1 MMKIDLLTLFPEMC
15 EAVLSESIV
24 GRARA
29 KGVLDIR
36 CRQIRDYT
44 LNKQKQVD
52 DYPYGGGRGLVMN
65 AQPIADCFRAV
76 CRERHCRPHLIYMSP
91 QGAVLTQKRAVE
103 LAAMPGICVLCG
115 HYEGVD
121 ERVLEALVDEQ
132 ISIGD
137 YVLTGGELPALTLV
151 DCVARLVPGVL
162 SDEICFTEESHFSGL
177 LEYPQYTRPAV
188 WEGREVPE
196 VLLTGH
202 HANIAGWRHRQAL
215 ERTLRRRPDMLKG
228 AALSPEDR
236 ACLERLE
243 AALREK
249 AAKDNGGC
257 EQK

>member
-1 MMKIDLLTLFPEMC
+1 MKIDLLTLFPEMC

-257 EQK
+257 EQN

>member
-1 MMKIDLLTLFPEMC
+1 MKIDLLTLFPEMC

-162 SDEICFTEESHFSGL
+162 YDEICFTVESHFSGL

>member
-1 MMKIDLLTLFPEMC
+1 MKIDLLTLFPEMC

-44 LNKQKQVD
+44 LSKQKQVD

>member
-1 MMKIDLLTLFPEMC
+1 MKIDLLTLFPEMC

-215 ERTLRRRPDMLKG
+215 ERTLRCRPDMLKG

>member
-1 MMKIDLLTLFPEMC
+1 MKIDLLTLFPEMC
-15 EAVLSESIV
+15 EAVLSKSIV

-249 AAKDNGGC
+249 AAKDDGGC